1 MGIFLI
7 FSLAAIA
14 VSYAA
19 DKDKTLLAIKKGA
32 RMFFDLLP
40 RVLNTLAVISIL
52 LYLIPQDAIIR
63 ALGRQSGA
71 AGFLIAAAV
80 GSVALIPAF
89 ISFPLAAMLLKG
101 GATYGVAAVFLTTLM
116 MVGVLTL
123 PIESKYFGWK
133 ISIIR
138 NAFGFVAA
146 LLVGLGMAFLM

>member
-19 DKDKTLLAIKKGA
+19 DKEKTRLAIKKGV
-32 RMFFDLLP
+32 RMFFELLP

-52 LYLIPQDAIIR
+52 LYLIPQDAIIKV
-63 ALGRQSGA
+63 LGSQSGV
-71 AGFLIAAAV
+71 AGFLIAAVV

-101 GATYGVAAVFLTTLM
+101 GATYGVTAVFLTTLM

-123 PIESKYFGWK
+123 PIEAKYFGWK
-133 ISIIR
+133 MSIIR
-138 NAFGFVAA
+138 NIFGFAAA